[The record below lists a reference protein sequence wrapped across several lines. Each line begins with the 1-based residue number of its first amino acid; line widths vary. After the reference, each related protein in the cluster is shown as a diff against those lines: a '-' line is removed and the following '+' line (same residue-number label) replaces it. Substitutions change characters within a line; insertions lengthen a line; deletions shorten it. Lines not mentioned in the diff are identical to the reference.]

1 VRRSTGFASAV
12 FAAQPL
18 IDPSCD
24 PTLGPRLR
32 LAILTSFGDFLQDN
46 IPDTDPA
53 LASFAAASSQGRLLL
68 GPNEGGQEMM
78 CIGIQMRLVVTSN
91 PLRLPTFVAKRRC
104 LVKLSVGADD
114 DPAVIAKAMARRA
127 LASRSIDLQRNVFA
141 AKGWW
146 LMGVCIS
153 TRKDVWKQTTQRALR
168 NGVDRY

>member
-1 VRRSTGFASAV
+1 
-12 FAAQPL
+12 
-18 IDPSCD
+18 
-24 PTLGPRLR
+24 
-32 LAILTSFGDFLQDN
+32 
-46 IPDTDPA
+46 
-53 LASFAAASSQGRLLL
+53 
-68 GPNEGGQEMM
+68 MM

-104 LVKLSVGADD
+104 LVKLAASADD